1 MSAVFFISFAGGCI
15 MFVLGL
21 FRIVFNSGAAM
32 VKGDG
37 KSASRKRKTRGVWK
51 HWLIT
56 AGLFVIA
63 ALTQFAF

>member
-21 FRIVFNSGAAM
+21 FRIVLNSGAAM
-32 VKGDG
+32 FKGDG
-37 KSASRKRKTRGVWK
+37 KSAARKRKTRGVWK

-63 ALTQFAF
+63 ALTQFSF